1 MPELGTR
8 TMMDGTD
15 HVSESTVYKWV
26 IGVLAGL
33 ANVLIAV
40 VWNGMQKDRSKL
52 EAELEKKVSKDVW
65 ETTMRA
71 QDERHE
77 RMERALAR
85 IEDKLDRKG

>member
-1 MPELGTR
+1 
-8 TMMDGTD
+8 MMDGTD